1 MKFRFLHIIL
11 LSAVTLCTTSCIWEK
26 GTDVHE
32 DDVVVVS
39 LPVETPSSENHS
51 VDTKATDAEERAL
64 KNLYVYIFNESGALK
79 GFAAFDSGLNQ
90 KTSDKKGESG
100 TVKVKTT
107 AGRSYIYAVANV
119 YQEGTYPLKT
129 TMKDGIKETISPSD
143 GLPINLSWEAV
154 MDGNVNFTRKQ
165 FLALPFN
172 RKPETIQV
180 SSSFLMTGAA
190 NGGNVVNINKEGRV
204 ETTSSGNEDMIRLTR
219 VVSKV
224 RFNIGIA
231 RGKVGKS
238 FKAEK
243 YSIVNVACVGPLF
256 SSDDA
261 GIEKIYSVE
270 PVKTNF
276 NTISGIFSPNDV
288 DASGRQFFE
297 VYLPENK
304 QNAINNVSEW
314 HERES
319 DGMSIPKVFVNAPEF
334 GTYVVL
340 EGTYTE
346 QAASYTRDAAVTY
359 FIHLGDCTS
368 NLNDYNVERNSTYTF
383 NVSISG
389 VDNIIVE
396 AKQENKSQEQPGAE
410 GIVMEYGSA
419 GKTLSLDSH
428 YEYMV
433 MRFYRNDI
441 KMLKDKGLGYVYQ
454 ISDLGNQSD
463 VMMVTDKVTGNL
475 NGATTDWV
483 EFAIGG
489 TYSSSATERGT
500 AVAYPGKG
508 KSSLYNIN
516 TFLKLLYDKADD
528 DIDDLIFWTDW
539 YTNNPYIDVTCFVDE
554 NYYPSKSWNEYVNDV
569 PKRTFYVAN
578 SVSESKDNR
587 SVYAT
592 VAYGLS
598 QCNIQTFYDRA
609 NAGTEV
615 AYGCETTNDEAG
627 KGFLAAP
634 VSSGTDDWNGRNN
647 QISDLRESY
656 YRISWKDLA
665 SNNRFYRACMS
676 RNRDLNGDGV
686 IDDNEIRWY
695 APTLK
700 QYAGLWLGESV
711 ISTDSRLFN
720 KPTSI
725 LGTDPGNNTAGG
737 NRMIYWTSTKNLCD
751 YFAEEGM
758 ATNSTTSG
766 DWSASYLRCV
776 RNLQSYD
783 EGYDKTP
790 SGYYTRTTQD
800 GYTKLSLDKIDASA
814 LNISGEQGEL
824 NDHNERQDDN
834 KPAKSFL
841 VASKILLGAT
851 MQKVVEGTYTCAQNY
866 TYDSNYKWRV
876 PNQREFILMYLEDPG
891 EANSTCR
898 TGFSNSKFRYGWEFN
913 GSLITMW
920 KPNEKTKTVKVR
932 CISVLQ

>member
-1 MKFRFLHIIL
+1 MKFRFLHIVL

-39 LPVETPSSENHS
+39 LPVENPFSENHS

-79 GFAAFDSGLNQ
+79 GFAAFNSGLNQ
-90 KTSDKKGESG
+90 STSDTKGKYG

-190 NGGNVVNINKEGRV
+190 NGGNVVNIKKNGSV
-204 ETTSSGNEDMIRLTR
+204 ETPSGREDMIRLSR

-231 RGKVGKS
+231 SGQAGKGKS

-410 GIVMEYGSA
+410 GIVMEYGTA

-441 KMLKDKGLGYVYQ
+441 KMLKEKGLGYVYQ

-489 TYSSSATERGT
+489 TYSSDPTARGT

-508 KSSLYNIN
+508 EPSLYTIN
-516 TFLKLLYDKADD
+516 SFLKLLYDNAGVDS
-528 DIDDLIFWTDW
+528 FWKDGSAS
-539 YTNNPYIDVTCFVDE
+539 NPYVDVTCFIDE
-554 NYYPSKSWNEYVNDV
+554 NYYSDRAWSEYVNDV

-609 NAGTEV
+609 QAGTVV

-627 KGFLAAP
+627 KGFLAGP

-647 QISDLRESY
+647 QISDLSKSN

-725 LGTDPGNNTAGG
+725 LGTNPYNNTAGG
-737 NRMIYWTSTKNLCD
+737 NRMIYWTSTKILCD

-758 ATNSTTSG
+758 ATNSATSG
-766 DWSASYLRCV
+766 EWSATYLRCV

-783 EGYDKTP
+783 EGYGYAKTP
-790 SGYYTRTTQD
+790 SEYYTRTKQD

-814 LNISGEQGEL
+814 LNVSGEQGEL

-841 VASKILLGAT
+841 VASQTLSGTT
-851 MQKVVEGTYTCAQNY
+851 MQSVVEGSYTCAKNY
-866 TYDSNYKWRV
+866 TYDSRYKWRV
-876 PNQREFILMYLEDPG
+876 PNQREFILMYLADYIPTN
-891 EANSTCR
+891 ATCR
-898 TGFSNSKFRYGWEFN
+898 TGFSNSSFRYGWEFN
-913 GSLITMW
+913 GRLITMW
-920 KPNEKTKTVKVR
+920 YPEQKNKPAIVR

>member
-1 MKFRFLHIIL
+1 MKFRFLHIAIL
-11 LSAVTLCTTSCIWEK
+11 TTVLLWAATSCIWEK
-26 GTDVHE
+26 GTDVYE

-39 LPVETPSSENHS
+39 LPVENPSPESYSME
-51 VDTKATDAEERAL
+51 TKATDAEERAL

-79 GFAAFDSGLNQ
+79 GFAAFNSGLNQ
-90 KTSDKKGESG
+90 STSDTKGKYG
-100 TVKVKTT
+100 KVKVKTT

-129 TMKDGIKETISPSD
+129 TMKDGIRETISPSD

-231 RGKVGKS
+231 KGEVGKS

-243 YSIVNVACVGPLF
+243 FSIVNVACVGPLF

-261 GIEKIYSVE
+261 GVEKIYSVD

-276 NTISGIFSPNDV
+276 NTISGIFAPNDV
-288 DASGRQFFE
+288 DASGRQYFE

-304 QNAINNVSEW
+304 QNAVNKVTKW
-314 HERES
+314 HDREA
-319 DGMSIPKVFVNAPEF
+319 DGMSVPKTFVNAPEY
-334 GTYVVL
+334 GTYVVID
-340 EGTYTE
+340 GTYTE
-346 QAASYTRDAAVTY
+346 KTTSYTRDASVTY
-359 FIHLGDCTS
+359 FVHLGDCTADV
-368 NLNDYNVERNSTYTF
+368 NDYNVERNSTYTF

-396 AKQENKSQEQPGAE
+396 AKQENETQEQPGAE
-410 GIVMEYGSA
+410 GIVMEYGTA

-433 MRFYRNDI
+433 MRFYQNDI
-441 KMLKDKGLGYVYQ
+441 KMLKEKGLGYVYQ
-454 ISDLGNQSD
+454 ISDLGSQSD

-475 NGATTDWV
+475 NGADTDWV
-483 EFAIGG
+483 EFVIGG
-489 TYSSSATERGT
+489 TYSSAATERGT
-500 AVAYPGKG
+500 AAAYPGKG
-508 KSSLYNIN
+508 KPSLYTIN
-516 TFLKLLYDKADD
+516 SFLKLLYDNADVAT
-528 DIDDLIFWTDW
+528 FWKDGSAS
-539 YTNNPYIDVTCFVDE
+539 NPYVDVTCFIDE
-554 NYYPSKSWNEYVNDV
+554 NYYSDRAWSEYVNDV

-598 QCNIQTFYDRA
+598 QYNIQTFYDRSQS
-609 NAGTEV
+609 GTVV

-627 KGFLAAP
+627 KGFSAAP
-634 VSSGTDDWNGRNN
+634 VSSGTDSWNGRNN
-647 QISDLRESY
+647 QIRDLSKSSTSSS
-656 YRISWKDLA
+656 YRISWKDLE
-665 SNNRFYRACMS
+665 SNKSFYRACMS

-686 IDDNEIRWY
+686 IDDEEIRWY
-695 APTLK
+695 APTVK
-700 QYAGLWLGESV
+700 QYAGLWLGENV
-711 ISTDSRLFN
+711 ISADSRLYN
-720 KPTSI
+720 KQTSS
-725 LGTDPGNNTAGG
+725 LGTNPVYENG
-737 NRMIYWTSTKNLCD
+737 NRMIYWTSTSSLCD

-758 ATNSTTSG
+758 ATNNVTSG
-766 DWSASYLRCV
+766 KWSAKYLRCV

-783 EGYDKTP
+783 AGYDKTP
-790 SGYYTRTTQD
+790 SDYYTSTKQD
-800 GYTKLSLDKIDASA
+800 GYTKLTLDKIDASA
-814 LNISGEQGEL
+814 LNVSGEQGEL
-824 NDHNERQDDN
+824 NNHNERQDDN

-841 VASKILLGAT
+841 IASQILSGAK
-851 MQKVVEGTYTCAQNY
+851 MQQVIEGEYTCAQNY

-876 PNQREFILMYLEDPG
+876 PNQREFILMYLAG
-891 EANSTCR
+891 QGATYSTCR
-898 TGFSNSKFRYGWEFN
+898 TGFSNSEFRCGWQYS
-913 GSLITMW
+913 GTLIMMLYPTQ
-920 KPNEKTKTVKVR
+920 KTSVVKVR

>member
-1 MKFRFLHIIL
+1 MKFRFLHIVL
-11 LSAVTLCTTSCIWEK
+11 LSAVTLWTSSCIWEK

-32 DDVVVVS
+32 DEVVVVS
-39 LPVETPSSENHS
+39 LTVENPSSEIHS

-90 KTSDKKGESG
+90 STSDTKDQSG

-190 NGGNVVNINKEGRV
+190 NGGNVVNIDKNGRV
-204 ETTSSGNEDMIRLTR
+204 ETTSSGREDMIRLSR

-231 RGKVGKS
+231 GGQARKS

-288 DASGRQFFE
+288 DASGKQFFE

-304 QNAINNVSEW
+304 QNAINNVSKW

-346 QAASYTRDAAVTY
+346 QTASYTRDAAVTY

-368 NLNDYNVERNSTYTF
+368 NVNDYNVERNSTYTF
-383 NVSISG
+383 NISISG

-396 AKQENKSQEQPGAE
+396 AKQENESQEQPGAE
-410 GIVMEYGSA
+410 GIVMEYGKA
-419 GKTLSLDSH
+419 GKTISLDSH

-433 MRFYRNDI
+433 MRFYMNDI
-441 KMLKDKGLGYVYQ
+441 KMLKEKGLGYVYQ

-475 NGATTDWV
+475 NGATVDWV

-489 TYSSSATERGT
+489 TYSPSATERGT

-508 KSSLYNIN
+508 NSSLYNIDS
-516 TFLKLLYDKADD
+516 FLKLLYDNADVNT
-528 DIDDLIFWTDW
+528 FWTGESK
-539 YTNNPYIDVTCFVDE
+539 TNPYIDVTCFVDE

-592 VAYGLS
+592 VAYGLN

-609 NAGTEV
+609 NAGTVV
-615 AYGCETTNDEAG
+615 AYGCETMNDEAG
-627 KGFLAAP
+627 KGFSAAP
-634 VSSGTDDWNGRNN
+634 VSSGTDSWDGRNN
-647 QISDLRESY
+647 QVKDLTESSIFY
-656 YRISWKDLA
+656 SYRISWKDLA
-665 SNNRFYRACMS
+665 SNKSFYRACMS

-686 IDDNEIRWY
+686 IDDDEIRWY

-725 LGTDPGNNTAGG
+725 LGTNPYNDAADG
-737 NRMIYWTSTKNLCD
+737 NRMIYWTSTKDVCD

-758 ATNSTTSG
+758 ATNNVTSG
-766 DWSASYLRCV
+766 TWSASYLRCV
-776 RNLQSYD
+776 RNLKSRD

-790 SGYYTRTTQD
+790 DYYYTPTTQD
-800 GYTKLSLDKIDASA
+800 GYTKLSLDGIDASA

-824 NDHNERQDDN
+824 NNHNERQDDN

-841 VASKILLGAT
+841 VASKILSSTT
-851 MQKVVEGTYTCAQNY
+851 MQKVVEGSYTCAENY
-866 TYDSNYKWRV
+866 TFDSRYKWRV
-876 PNQREFILMYLEDPG
+876 PNQREFILMYLAECGTPG
-891 EANSTCR
+891 ATCR
-898 TGFSNSKFRYGWEFN
+898 TGFSNSKFRYGWQFD
-913 GSLITMW
+913 GRLITMW
-920 KPNEKTKTVKVR
+920 YPNKKDNSVKVR

>member
-1 MKFRFLHIIL
+1 MKFRFLHIVL

-32 DDVVVVS
+32 DEVVVVS
-39 LPVETPSSENHS
+39 LQVETPSSEIHS

-79 GFAAFDSGLNQ
+79 GFAAFDSGLEQ
-90 KTSDKKGESG
+90 STSDTKDKYG

-129 TMKDGIKETISPSD
+129 TMKDGIEETISPSD

-190 NGGNVVNINKEGRV
+190 NRGNVVNINKNGSV
-204 ETTSSGNEDMIRLTR
+204 ETTTSGREDMIRLSR

-231 RGKVGKS
+231 SGQAGKKS

-304 QNAINNVSEW
+304 QNAINNVSKW

-346 QAASYTRDAAVTY
+346 KTASYTRDAAVTY

-368 NLNDYNVERNSTYTF
+368 NVNDYNVERNSTYTF
-383 NVSISG
+383 NISISG

-396 AKQENKSQEQPGAE
+396 AKQENESQEQPGAE
-410 GIVMEYGSA
+410 GIVMEYGAA

-441 KMLKDKGLGYVYQ
+441 KKLKEKGLGYVYQ

-463 VMMVTDKVTGNL
+463 VMMVTDNVTGNL

-508 KSSLYNIN
+508 KSSLYDIN
-516 TFLKLLYDKADD
+516 SFLKLLYDKADATT
-528 DIDDLIFWTDW
+528 FWTGG
-539 YTNNPYIDVTCFVDE
+539 YTKNPYIDVTCFVDE

-592 VAYGLS
+592 VAYGLN
-598 QCNIQTFYDRA
+598 QCNIQTFYDRTQ
-609 NAGTEV
+609 AGTVV

-627 KGFLAAP
+627 KGFLASP
-634 VSSGTDDWNGRNN
+634 VSSGNDNWNGRNN
-647 QISDLRESY
+647 QISDLSKSN

-665 SNNRFYRACMS
+665 SNKSFYRACMS

-686 IDDNEIRWY
+686 IDDEEIRWY

-725 LGTDPGNNTAGG
+725 LGTNPYNNTAGG
-737 NRMIYWTSTKNLCD
+737 NRMIYWTSTKKLCD

-758 ATNSTTSG
+758 ATNNNTSG
-766 DWSASYLRCV
+766 EWSASYLRCV
-776 RNLQSYD
+776 RNLKSND
-783 EGYDKTP
+783 VGYDKTP
-790 SGYYTRTTQD
+790 SGYYTSTTQD

-814 LNISGEQGEL
+814 LNVSGEQGEL

-841 VASKILLGAT
+841 IASEILSGAT

-866 TYDSNYKWRV
+866 TYDSRYKWRV
-876 PNQREFILMYLEDPG
+876 PNQREFILMYLADYG
-891 EANSTCR
+891 KTNTTCR

-920 KPNEKTKTVKVR
+920 YPNDKGKTVKVR

>member
-1 MKFRFLHIIL
+1 MKFRFLHIAIL
-11 LSAVTLCTTSCIWEK
+11 TTVMLWAATSCIWEK
-26 GTDVHE
+26 GTDVYE

-39 LPVETPSSENHS
+39 LPVENPSSES
-51 VDTKATDAEERAL
+51 YSMDTKATDAEERAL

-79 GFAAFDSGLNQ
+79 GFAAFNSGLNQ
-90 KTSDKKGESG
+90 STSDTKGKYG

-129 TMKDGIKETISPSD
+129 TMKDGIRETISPSD

-190 NGGNVVNINKEGRV
+190 NGGNVVNINKKGRV

-231 RGKVGKS
+231 RGEVGKS

-243 YSIVNVACVGPLF
+243 YRIVNVACVGPLF

-270 PVKTNF
+270 PVPTNF
-276 NTISGIFSPNDV
+276 NNISGIFAPNDV
-288 DASGRQFFE
+288 DASGRQYFE

-304 QNAINNVSEW
+304 QNAVHKVTKW
-314 HERES
+314 HEREA
-319 DGMSIPKVFVNAPEF
+319 DGMSIPKAFVNAPEF
-334 GTYVVL
+334 GTYVVID
-340 EGTYTE
+340 GTYTE
-346 QAASYTRDAAVTY
+346 QTTSYTRNAAVTY
-359 FIHLGDCTS
+359 YVHLGDCTADV
-368 NLNDYNVERNSTYTF
+368 NDYNVERNSTYTF

-396 AKQENKSQEQPGAE
+396 AKQENQTQEQPGSE
-410 GIVMEYGSA
+410 GIVMEYGTA

-433 MRFYRNDI
+433 MRFYMNDI

-454 ISDLGNQSD
+454 ISDLGNQSE
-463 VMMVTDKVTGNL
+463 VMMVTDNVTGNL

-516 TFLKLLYDKADD
+516 SFLKLLYDNADV
-528 DIDDLIFWTDW
+528 ITFWTGGSKA
-539 YTNNPYIDVTCFVDE
+539 NPYIDVTCFIDE

-592 VAYGLS
+592 VAYGLN

-609 NAGTEV
+609 HAGTVV

-627 KGFLAAP
+627 KGFSAAP

-647 QISDLRESY
+647 QISDLSKSN

-665 SNNRFYRACMS
+665 SNKSFYRACMS

-686 IDDNEIRWY
+686 IDDEEIRWY

-700 QYAGLWLGESV
+700 QYAGLWLGENV

-725 LGTDPGNNTAGG
+725 LGTKPHNDYADG
-737 NRMIYWTSTKNLCD
+737 NRMIYWTSTKNVCD

-758 ATNSTTSG
+758 ATNYATSG
-766 DWSASYLRCV
+766 KWSASYLRCV

-783 EGYDKTP
+783 KGYDKTP
-790 SGYYTRTTQD
+790 SDYYTRTTQD

-814 LNISGEQGEL
+814 LNVSGEQGEL
-824 NDHNERQDDN
+824 NNHNERQDDN

-841 VASKILLGAT
+841 IASQVLSAPTI
-851 MQKVVEGTYTCAQNY
+851 QSVVEGSYTCAEKY
-866 TYDSNYKWRV
+866 TYDSRYKWRV
-876 PNQREFILMYLEDPG
+876 PNQCEFVLMYLAG
-891 EANSTCR
+891 QGANYSTCR
-898 TGFSNSKFRYGWEFN
+898 TGFSNSAFRYGWKID
-913 GSLITMW
+913 GRIITMLYPDQ
-920 KPNEKTKTVKVR
+920 KNKDVKVR

>member
-1 MKFRFLHIIL
+1 MKFRFLHIVL

-39 LPVETPSSENHS
+39 LPVENPSSENHS

-90 KTSDKKGESG
+90 STSDTKNKYG

-204 ETTSSGNEDMIRLTR
+204 ETPSSGNEDMIRLTR

-231 RGKVGKS
+231 RGEVGKS
-238 FKAEK
+238 FKAEN

-270 PVKTNF
+270 PVQTNF
-276 NTISGIFSPNDV
+276 NNISGIFAPNDV
-288 DASGRQFFE
+288 DASGRQYFE

-304 QNAINNVSEW
+304 QNAVNKVTKW
-314 HERES
+314 HEREA
-319 DGMSIPKVFVNAPEF
+319 DGMSIPKAFVNAPKF
-334 GTYVVL
+334 GTYVVI

-346 QAASYTRDAAVTY
+346 QTASYTRNAAVTY
-359 FIHLGDCTS
+359 YVHLGDCTADV
-368 NLNDYNVERNSTYTF
+368 NDYNVERNSTYTF

-396 AKQENKSQEQPGAE
+396 AKQENQTQEQPGAE
-410 GIVMEYGSA
+410 GIVMEYGAA

-433 MRFYRNDI
+433 MRFYMNDI

-454 ISDLGNQSD
+454 ISDLGNQSE

-516 TFLKLLYDKADD
+516 SFLKLLYDNADV
-528 DIDDLIFWTDW
+528 ITFWTGGSKA
-539 YTNNPYIDVTCFVDE
+539 NPYIDVTCFVDE

-592 VAYGLS
+592 VAYGLN
-598 QCNIQTFYDRA
+598 QCNIQTFYDRTQ
-609 NAGTEV
+609 AGIVV

-627 KGFLAAP
+627 KGFSAGP

-665 SNNRFYRACMS
+665 SNKKFYRACMS

-720 KPTSI
+720 KPTSV
-725 LGTDPGNNTAGG
+725 LGTNPYNNTAGG
-737 NRMIYWTSTKNLCD
+737 NRMIYWTSTKNVCD

-758 ATNSTTSG
+758 ATNYATSG
-766 DWSASYLRCV
+766 PWSASYLRCV

-790 SGYYTRTTQD
+790 SEYYSSTKQD
-800 GYTKLSLDKIDASA
+800 GYTKLSLDRIDASA
-814 LNISGEQGEL
+814 LNVSGEQGEL

-841 VASKILLGAT
+841 VASRILSGAT

-866 TYDSNYKWRV
+866 IYDTNYKWRV
-876 PNQREFILMYLEDPG
+876 PNQREFILMYLAG
-891 EANSTCR
+891 QGAAYSTCR
-898 TGFSNSKFRYGWEFN
+898 TGFSNSAFRYGWQID
-913 GSLITMW
+913 GRLITMLY
-920 KPNEKTKTVKVR
+920 PNQKINGVKIR

>member
-1 MKFRFLHIIL
+1 MKFRFLHIVL
-11 LSAVTLCTTSCIWEK
+11 LSAVTLWTASCIWEK
-26 GTDVHE
+26 GTDIHE
-32 DDVVVVS
+32 DEVVVVS
-39 LPVETPSSENHS
+39 LPVENPSSEIHS

-90 KTSDKKGESG
+90 STSDKKGVYG

-143 GLPINLSWEAV
+143 GLPINLSWDAV

-190 NGGNVVNINKEGRV
+190 NGGNVVNINKSGSV
-204 ETTSSGNEDMIRLTR
+204 ETTSSGNEDMIRLSR

-231 RGKVGKS
+231 AGQSGKS

-304 QNAINNVSEW
+304 QNAINNVSKW

-346 QAASYTRDAAVTY
+346 QTASYTRDAAVTY

-368 NLNDYNVERNSTYTF
+368 NVNGYNVERNSTYTF

-389 VDNIIVE
+389 VNNIIVE
-396 AKQENKSQEQPGAE
+396 AKQENESQEQPGAE
-410 GIVMEYGSA
+410 GIVMEYGTA

-433 MRFYRNDI
+433 MRFYMNDI
-441 KMLKDKGLGYVYQ
+441 KNLKDKGLGYVYQ

-500 AVAYPGKG
+500 AAVYPGKG

-516 TFLKLLYDKADD
+516 SFLKLLYDNADVNT
-528 DIDDLIFWTDW
+528 FWTGGSK
-539 YTNNPYIDVTCFVDE
+539 TNPYIDVTCFVDE

-592 VAYGLS
+592 VAYGLN

-609 NAGTEV
+609 KAGTVV

-627 KGFLAAP
+627 KGFSASP
-634 VSSGTDDWNGRNN
+634 VSSGTDSWNGRNN
-647 QISDLRESY
+647 QVRDLVKYSIFSS

-665 SNNRFYRACMS
+665 SNKSFYRACMS

-711 ISTDSRLFN
+711 IRTDSRLFN

-725 LGTDPGNNTAGG
+725 LGTNPSDNAAGG
-737 NRMIYWTSTKNLCD
+737 NRMIYWTSTNNVCD

-758 ATNSTTSG
+758 ATNNATSG
-766 DWSASYLRCV
+766 VWSASYLRCV

-790 SGYYTRTTQD
+790 SDYYTSTTQD
-800 GYTKLSLDKIDASA
+800 GYTKLSLDRIDASA
-814 LNISGEQGEL
+814 LNVSGEQGEL
-824 NDHNERQDDN
+824 NNHNERQDDN

-841 VASKILLGAT
+841 VASQILSGAT
-851 MQKVVEGTYTCAQNY
+851 MQNVVEGSYTCAKNY
-866 TYDSNYKWRV
+866 TYDSGYKWRV
-876 PNQREFILMYLEDPG
+876 PNQREFILMYLAG
-891 EANSTCR
+891 QGATYSTCR
-898 TGFSNSKFRYGWEFN
+898 TGFSNSAFRYGWQSN
-913 GSLITMW
+913 GSLITMLAP
-920 KPNEKTKTVKVR
+920 KEKTNTVKVR

>member
-1 MKFRFLHIIL
+1 MKFRFLHIVL
-11 LSAVTLCTTSCIWEK
+11 FSAVILCTTSCIWEK

-39 LPVETPSSENHS
+39 LPVETPSSEIHS

-79 GFAAFDSGLNQ
+79 GFAAFDSGLDQ
-90 KTSDKKGESG
+90 TTSDTKGKYG
-100 TVKVKTT
+100 TVRVKTT

-129 TMKDGIKETISPSD
+129 TMKDGINETISPSD

-190 NGGNVVNINKEGRV
+190 NRGNVVNIGKDGRV
-204 ETTSSGNEDMIRLTR
+204 ETTSSGREDMIRLSR

-231 RGKVGKS
+231 GGQAGKS

-288 DASGRQFFE
+288 DASGKQFFE

-304 QNAINNVSEW
+304 QNAINNVSKW

-346 QAASYTRDAAVTY
+346 QTASYTRDAAVTY

-368 NLNDYNVERNSTYTF
+368 NVNDYNVERNSTYTF
-383 NVSISG
+383 NISISG

-396 AKQENKSQEQPGAE
+396 AKQENESQEQPGAE

-441 KMLKDKGLGYVYQ
+441 KMLKEKGLGYVYQ

-516 TFLKLLYDKADD
+516 SFLKLLYDKVD
-528 DIDDLIFWTDW
+528 DITFWTGR

-592 VAYGLS
+592 VAYGLN

-609 NAGTEV
+609 QAGTEV

-647 QISDLRESY
+647 QISDLSQSN

-686 IDDNEIRWY
+686 IDDEEIRWY

-720 KPTSI
+720 KPTSV
-725 LGTDPGNNTAGG
+725 LGTKPHHDDADG
-737 NRMIYWTSTKNLCD
+737 NRMIYWTSTKNVCD

-758 ATNSTTSG
+758 ATNSATSG
-766 DWSASYLRCV
+766 QWSATYLRCV

-790 SGYYTRTTQD
+790 SNYFTSTPQD

-814 LNISGEQGEL
+814 LNVSGEQGEL

-841 VASKILLGAT
+841 VASQTLSGNT
-851 MQKVVEGTYTCAQNY
+851 MQSVVEGSYTCAKNY
-866 TYDSNYKWRV
+866 TYDSRYKWRV
-876 PNQREFILMYLEDPG
+876 PNQREFILMYLADYIPTN
-891 EANSTCR
+891 ATCR
-898 TGFSNSKFRYGWEFN
+898 TGFSNSAFRYGWEFN

-920 KPNEKTKTVKVR
+920 YPEQKNKPAKVR

>member
-39 LPVETPSSENHS
+39 LPVENPSSEIHS
-51 VDTKATDAEERAL
+51 VDTKATDAEERVL

-90 KTSDKKGESG
+90 STSDKKGVYG

-143 GLPINLSWEAV
+143 GLPINLSWDAV

-190 NGGNVVNINKEGRV
+190 NGGNVVNINKSGSV
-204 ETTSSGNEDMIRLTR
+204 ETTSSGNEDMIRLSR

-231 RGKVGKS
+231 AGQSGKS
-238 FKAEK
+238 FKAKK

-276 NTISGIFSPNDV
+276 NSISGIFSPNDV

-304 QNAINNVSEW
+304 QNAINNVSKW

-346 QAASYTRDAAVTY
+346 QTASYTRDASVTY

-368 NLNDYNVERNSTYTF
+368 NVNDYNVVRNSTYTF

-389 VDNIIVE
+389 VNNIIVE
-396 AKQENKSQEQPGAE
+396 AKQENESQEQPGAE
-410 GIVMEYGSA
+410 GIVMEYGTA

-433 MRFYRNDI
+433 MRFYMNDI
-441 KMLKDKGLGYVYQ
+441 KNLKDEGLGYVYQ

-483 EFAIGG
+483 EFAVGG

-516 TFLKLLYDKADD
+516 SFLKLLYDNADFNT
-528 DIDDLIFWTDW
+528 FWTGGSK
-539 YTNNPYIDVTCFVDE
+539 TNPYIDVTCFVDE

-592 VAYGLS
+592 VAYGLN
-598 QCNIQTFYDRA
+598 QCNIQTFYDRTQ
-609 NAGTEV
+609 AGTVV

-627 KGFLAAP
+627 KGFSAGP
-634 VSSGTDDWNGRNN
+634 VSSGTDSWNGRNN
-647 QISDLRESY
+647 QVRDLVKYSIFSS

-665 SNNRFYRACMS
+665 SNKSFYRACMS

-725 LGTDPGNNTAGG
+725 LGTNPSDNAGGG
-737 NRMIYWTSTKNLCD
+737 NRMIYWTSTNNVCD

-758 ATNSTTSG
+758 ATNNATSG
-766 DWSASYLRCV
+766 VWSASYLRCV

-790 SGYYTRTTQD
+790 SNYYTSTTQD
-800 GYTKLSLDKIDASA
+800 GYTKLSLDRIDASA
-814 LNISGEQGEL
+814 LNVSGEQGEL
-824 NDHNERQDDN
+824 NNHNERQDDN

-841 VASKILLGAT
+841 VASQILSGAT
-851 MQKVVEGTYTCAQNY
+851 MQNVVEGSYTCAKNY
-866 TYDSNYKWRV
+866 TYDSGYKWRV
-876 PNQREFILMYLEDPG
+876 PNQREFILMYLAG
-891 EANSTCR
+891 QGATYSTCR
-898 TGFSNSKFRYGWEFN
+898 TGFSNSAFRYGWQSN
-913 GSLITMW
+913 GSLITMLSP
-920 KPNEKTKTVKVR
+920 KEKTNTVKVR

>member
-1 MKFRFLHIIL
+1 MKFRFLHIVL
-11 LSAVTLCTTSCIWEK
+11 FSAVTLWTASCIGEK
-26 GTDVHE
+26 GTDIHE
-32 DDVVVVS
+32 DEVVVVS
-39 LPVETPSSENHS
+39 LPVENPSSEIHS

-90 KTSDKKGESG
+90 STSDKKGVYG
-100 TVKVKTT
+100 TVKVKTS

-143 GLPINLSWEAV
+143 GLPINLSWDAV

-190 NGGNVVNINKEGRV
+190 NGGNVVNINKSGSV
-204 ETTSSGNEDMIRLTR
+204 ETTSSGNEDMIRLSR

-231 RGKVGKS
+231 AGQSGKS

-304 QNAINNVSEW
+304 QHAINNVSKW

-346 QAASYTRDAAVTY
+346 QTASYTRDAAVTY

-368 NLNDYNVERNSTYTF
+368 NVNDYNVERNSTYTF
-383 NVSISG
+383 NISISG

-396 AKQENKSQEQPGAE
+396 AKQENESQEQPGAE
-410 GIVMEYGSA
+410 GIVMEYGTA

-433 MRFYRNDI
+433 MRFYKNDI
-441 KMLKDKGLGYVYQ
+441 KMLKEKGLGYVYQ

-463 VMMVTDKVTGNL
+463 VMMVTDNVTGNL

-489 TYSSSATERGT
+489 KYSSSATERGT

-516 TFLKLLYDKADD
+516 SFLKLLYDKADVRT
-528 DIDDLIFWTDW
+528 FWTGW

-592 VAYGLS
+592 VAYGLN

-609 NAGTEV
+609 QAGTVV

-627 KGFLAAP
+627 KGFLAGP
-634 VSSGTDDWNGRNN
+634 VSSGTDEWNGRNN
-647 QISDLRESY
+647 QISDLRESN

-686 IDDNEIRWY
+686 IDDEEIRWY

-720 KPTSI
+720 KPTSV
-725 LGTDPGNNTAGG
+725 LGTNPSDNAAGG
-737 NRMIYWTSTKNLCD
+737 NRMIYWTSTNNVCD

-758 ATNSTTSG
+758 ATNNATSG
-766 DWSASYLRCV
+766 VWSASYLRCV

-790 SGYYTRTTQD
+790 SNYYTSTTQD
-800 GYTKLSLDKIDASA
+800 GYTKLSLDRIDASA
-814 LNISGEQGEL
+814 LNVSGEQGEL
-824 NDHNERQDDN
+824 NNHNERQDDN

-841 VASKILLGAT
+841 IASQVLSWTK
-851 MQKVVEGTYTCAQNY
+851 MQSVVEGSYTCAEKY
-866 TYDSNYKWRV
+866 TYDSRYKWRV
-876 PNQREFILMYLEDPG
+876 PNQREFIMMYLAG
-891 EANSTCR
+891 YGTTYATCR
-898 TGFSNSKFRYGWEFN
+898 TGFSNSAFRYGWQYN
-913 GSLITMW
+913 GSLITMLSP
-920 KPNEKTKTVKVR
+920 KEKTNTVKVR

>member
-39 LPVETPSSENHS
+39 LPVENPSSEIHS

-79 GFAAFDSGLNQ
+79 GFASFDSGLNQ
-90 KTSDKKGESG
+90 STSDKKGVYG

-190 NGGNVVNINKEGRV
+190 NRGNVVNIDKNGSV
-204 ETTSSGNEDMIRLTR
+204 ETTSSGHEDMIRLSR

-231 RGKVGKS
+231 SGQAGKS
-238 FKAEK
+238 FKAEE

-256 SSDDA
+256 SSLDA

-304 QNAINNVSEW
+304 QNAVNKVTKW
-314 HERES
+314 HEREA
-319 DGMSIPKVFVNAPEF
+319 DGMSIPKAFVNAPEF

-346 QAASYTRDAAVTY
+346 QTASYTRDAAVTY

-368 NLNDYNVERNSTYTF
+368 NVNDYNVERNSTYTF

-396 AKQENKSQEQPGAE
+396 AKQENESQEQPGAE
-410 GIVMEYGSA
+410 GIVMEYGTA

-433 MRFYRNDI
+433 MRFYKNDI
-441 KMLKDKGLGYVYQ
+441 KMLKEKGLGYVYQ
-454 ISDLGNQSD
+454 ISDLGNQSN

-516 TFLKLLYDKADD
+516 SFLKLLYDNADVNT
-528 DIDDLIFWTDW
+528 FWTGGSK
-539 YTNNPYIDVTCFVDE
+539 TNPYIDVTCFVDE

-592 VAYGLS
+592 VAYGLN

-609 NAGTEV
+609 KAGTVV

-627 KGFLAAP
+627 KGFSASP
-634 VSSGTDDWNGRNN
+634 VSSGTDSWNGRNN
-647 QISDLRESY
+647 QVRDLVKYSIFSS

-665 SNNRFYRACMS
+665 SNKSFYRACMS

-725 LGTDPGNNTAGG
+725 LGTNPDNHAAGG
-737 NRMIYWTSTKNLCD
+737 NRMIYWTSTNNVCD

-758 ATNSTTSG
+758 ATNNATSG
-766 DWSASYLRCV
+766 VWSASYLRCV

-790 SGYYTRTTQD
+790 SDYYTSTTQD
-800 GYTKLSLDKIDASA
+800 GYTKLSLDRIDASA
-814 LNISGEQGEL
+814 LNVSGEQGEL
-824 NDHNERQDDN
+824 NNHNERQDDN

-841 VASKILLGAT
+841 VASQILSGAT
-851 MQKVVEGTYTCAQNY
+851 MQNVVEGSYTCAKNY
-866 TYDSNYKWRV
+866 TYDSGYKWRV
-876 PNQREFILMYLEDPG
+876 PNQREFILMYLAG
-891 EANSTCR
+891 QGATYSTCR
-898 TGFSNSKFRYGWEFN
+898 TGFSNSAFRYGWQFN
-913 GSLITMW
+913 GSLITMLSP
-920 KPNEKTKTVKVR
+920 KEKTNTVKVR

>member
-11 LSAVTLCTTSCIWEK
+11 LSAVTLCTASCIWEK

-39 LPVETPSSENHS
+39 LPVETPSSEIHS

-79 GFAAFDSGLNQ
+79 GFAAFNSGLDQ
-90 KTSDKKGESG
+90 STSDTKGKYG

-129 TMKDGIKETISPSD
+129 TMKDGIRETISPSD

-231 RGKVGKS
+231 RGEVGKS

-304 QNAINNVSEW
+304 QIAINDVSKW

-346 QAASYTRDAAVTY
+346 QTASYTRDAAVTY

-396 AKQENKSQEQPGAE
+396 AKQENESQEQPGAE

-454 ISDLGNQSD
+454 ISDLGNQSE
-463 VMMVTDKVTGNL
+463 VMMVTDNVTGNL

-508 KSSLYNIN
+508 KSSLYDIN
-516 TFLKLLYDKADD
+516 SFLKLLYDKADD

-592 VAYGLS
+592 VAYGLN

-609 NAGTEV
+609 QAGTVV

-627 KGFLAAP
+627 KGFLAGP

-647 QISDLRESY
+647 QISDLSNSN

-711 ISTDSRLFN
+711 ISTDCRLFN

-725 LGTDPGNNTAGG
+725 LGTEPHNDDAGG
-737 NRMIYWTSTKNLCD
+737 NRMIYWTSTKDFCD

-758 ATNSTTSG
+758 ATNNVTSG
-766 DWSASYLRCV
+766 KWSATYLRCV
-776 RNLQSYD
+776 RNLKSND
-783 EGYDKTP
+783 VGYDKTP
-790 SGYYTRTTQD
+790 SDYYTPTPQD

-814 LNISGEQGEL
+814 LNVSGEQGEL

-841 VASKILLGAT
+841 IASKILSGAT
-851 MQKVVEGTYTCAQNY
+851 MQDVVEGSYTCAKNY
-866 TYDSNYKWRV
+866 TYDSRYKWRV
-876 PNQREFILMYLEDPG
+876 PNQREFILMYLADYG
-891 EANSTCR
+891 TTNTTCR
-898 TGFSNSKFRYGWEFN
+898 TGFSNSKFRYGWEYN
-913 GSLITMW
+913 GKLITMW
-920 KPNEKTKTVKVR
+920 YPDEKNKTVKVR

>member
-1 MKFRFLHIIL
+1 MKFRFLHIAIL
-11 LSAVTLCTTSCIWEK
+11 TTVLLWAATSCIWEK
-26 GTDVHE
+26 GTDVYE

-39 LPVETPSSENHS
+39 LPVENPSSES
-51 VDTKATDAEERAL
+51 YSMDTKATDAEERAL

-79 GFAAFDSGLNQ
+79 GFAAFNSGLNQ
-90 KTSDKKGESG
+90 STSDTKGKYG

-129 TMKDGIKETISPSD
+129 TMKDGIRETISPSD

-190 NGGNVVNINKEGRV
+190 NGGNVVNINKKGRV

-231 RGKVGKS
+231 RGEVGKS
-238 FKAEK
+238 FKAEQ
-243 YSIVNVACVGPLF
+243 YRIVNVACVGPLF

-270 PVKTNF
+270 PVPTNF
-276 NTISGIFSPNDV
+276 NNISGIFAPNDV
-288 DASGRQFFE
+288 DASGRQYFE

-304 QNAINNVSEW
+304 QNAVNKVTKW
-314 HERES
+314 HEREA
-319 DGMSIPKVFVNAPEF
+319 DGMSIPKAFVNAPEF
-334 GTYVVL
+334 GTYVVID
-340 EGTYTE
+340 GTYTE
-346 QAASYTRDAAVTY
+346 QTTSYTRNAAVTY
-359 FIHLGDCTS
+359 YVHLGDCTADV
-368 NLNDYNVERNSTYTF
+368 NDYNVERNSTYTF

-396 AKQENKSQEQPGAE
+396 AKQENQTQEQPGAE
-410 GIVMEYGSA
+410 GIVMEYGTA

-433 MRFYRNDI
+433 MRFYMNDI

-454 ISDLGNQSD
+454 ISDLGNQSE

-516 TFLKLLYDKADD
+516 SFLKLLYDNADVITFWSGGSKA
-528 DIDDLIFWTDW
+528 
-539 YTNNPYIDVTCFVDE
+539 NPYIDVTCFIDE

-592 VAYGLS
+592 VAYGLN

-609 NAGTEV
+609 NAGTVV

-627 KGFLAAP
+627 KGFSAAP
-634 VSSGTDDWNGRNN
+634 VSSGTDSWNGRNN
-647 QISDLRESY
+647 QISDLSQSN

-665 SNNRFYRACMS
+665 SNKRFYRACMS

-700 QYAGLWLGESV
+700 QYAGLWLGENV

-725 LGTDPGNNTAGG
+725 LGNAPYNDYAGG
-737 NRMIYWTSTKNLCD
+737 NRMIYWTSTKNVCD

-758 ATNSTTSG
+758 ATNSATSG
-766 DWSASYLRCV
+766 KWSASYLRCV

-790 SGYYTRTTQD
+790 SEYYTSTKQD
-800 GYTKLSLDKIDASA
+800 GYTKLSLDRIDASA
-814 LNISGEQGEL
+814 LNVSGEQGEL
-824 NDHNERQDDN
+824 NNHNERQDDN

-841 VASKILLGAT
+841 VASQILSGT
-851 MQKVVEGTYTCAQNY
+851 MQTVVEGTYTCAQNY

-876 PNQREFILMYLEDPG
+876 PNQREFILMYLAG
-891 EANSTCR
+891 QGANYSTCR
-898 TGFSNSKFRYGWEFN
+898 TGFSNSAFRYGWQTQ
-913 GSLITMW
+913 GSLITMLY
-920 KPNEKTKTVKVR
+920 PAQKTYGVKVR